1 MDTLATIGEKI
12 NRNENIRNLVFFS
25 SDITLLYPILQAKN
39 CAATIAR
46 LVQHSSLVEEG
57 VNWDQA
63 SLYLARTLTRDR
75 VRELKLQ
82 EVILAW
88 RNAGGRRKEDPL
100 TDKNLKE
107 AL

>member
-25 SDITLLYPILQAKN
+25 NNMTLLYPILQAKN

-57 VNWDQA
+57 VNRDQA
-63 SLYLARTLTRDR
+63 SLYLARTLTK
-75 VRELKLQ
+75 E
-82 EVILAW
+82 E
-88 RNAGGRRKEDPL
+88 GRSSYR
-100 TDKNLKE
+100 
-107 AL
+107 